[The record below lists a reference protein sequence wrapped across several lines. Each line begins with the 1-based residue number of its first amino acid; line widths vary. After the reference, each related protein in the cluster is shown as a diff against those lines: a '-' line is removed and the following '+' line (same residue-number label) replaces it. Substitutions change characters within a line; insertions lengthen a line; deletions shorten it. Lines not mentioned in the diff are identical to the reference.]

1 MFTKYTSV
9 IIPTRNRSNQVNR
22 LLAYFIKNNLSFNQI
37 LIVDSSDNQKNSFKT
52 NDLKKLKAKVISS
65 YPSASHQRNLGLAK
79 VKKNSNLV
87 LFLDDDVIF
96 YNSSFKEMNKYIN
109 KINNIDDIA
118 GIAFNLITHSKEN
131 LLLKRFKDLDL
142 LKKFSIFSSLPGKV
156 MQSGWHTKIE
166 NIKKDTYVQ
175 WLFSGATIYKK
186 KVIKHRKFNE
196 TLGAYSYLEDLFF
209 SYGIYRDGYKLLV
222 TKNAKFK
229 NPNFVERSNFKFG
242 IKEITNRYKFVCKFR
257 LNFLLFFLLSFLR
270 FSLSFVQIFKLK
282 LNYLLRSLGNVCALL
297 QIIFKKNER

>member
-9 IIPTRNRSNQVNR
+9 IIPTRNRSNKVNK

-37 LIVDSSDNQKNSFKT
+37 LIVDSSDNQKNNFNTKA
-52 NDLKKLKAKVISS
+52 LKKLKVKVINS
-65 YPSASHQRNLGLAK
+65 YPSASHQRNLGLMK
-79 VKKNSNLV
+79 VKKNSHLV

-96 YNSSFKEMNKYIN
+96 YDSSFKEMNKYIN
-109 KINNIDDIA
+109 KINNINNIG
-118 GIAFNLITHSKEN
+118 GIAFNLITRSKEN
-131 LLLKRFKDLDL
+131 LFLKRFKDSDL
-142 LKKFSIFSSLPGKV
+142 LKKLNIFSSLPGKV

-186 KVIKHRKFNE
+186 KLIKHRKFNE

-242 IKEITNRYKFVCKFR
+242 IKEITNRYKFVRKFR

>member
-1 MFTKYTSV
+1 MFTKYTSL

-37 LIVDSSDNQKNSFKT
+37 LIVDSSDNQKNSFKI

-142 LKKFSIFSSLPGKV
+142 LKKFNIFSSLPGKV

-229 NPNFVERSNFKFG
+229 NPNFVERSNW
-242 IKEITNRYKFVCKFR
+242 
-257 LNFLLFFLLSFLR
+257 
-270 FSLSFVQIFKLK
+270 
-282 LNYLLRSLGNVCALL
+282 CAA
-297 QIIFKKNER
+297 N